1 MTATGSW
8 KNSLHHLLRY
18 AAAGGLVAVVYVG
31 GTLLLS
37 GPVGLPIQ
45 AAIPIAYVVAVVLHF
60 LLQRT
65 FVFRH
70 DGDFALSVREQIV
83 RYLLIAATQYP
94 ATAALTALLPVL
106 FGMSDQVA
114 YLITVA
120 LISLTF
126 FFVLRWGVFHPQK
139 GHVAGEQHPGPVG

>member
-1 MTATGSW
+1 MKS
-8 KNSLHHLLRY
+8 SLLHLSRY
-18 AAAGGLVAVVYVG
+18 AVAGAIVAMVYVG

-45 AAIPIAYVVAVVLHF
+45 AAIPIAYVVAVALHF

-70 DGDFALSVREQIV
+70 DGEFALSVREQIV

-94 ATAALTALLPVL
+94 ATAALTALLPAL

-120 LISLTF
+120 VISLTF
-126 FFVLRWGVFHPQK
+126 FFVLRWGVFHPHE
-139 GHVAGEQHPGPVG
+139 GHVRRERHPGPVG

>member
-1 MTATGSW
+1 MKS
-8 KNSLHHLLRY
+8 SLLHLSRY
-18 AAAGGLVAVVYVG
+18 AVAGAIVAMVYVG

-45 AAIPIAYVVAVVLHF
+45 AAIPIAYVVAVALHF

-70 DGDFALSVREQIV
+70 DGEFALSVREQII

-94 ATAALTALLPVL
+94 ATAGLTALLPVL

-120 LISLTF
+120 LISLTS
-126 FFVLRWGVFHPQK
+126 FFVLRWGVFHPHE
-139 GHVAGEQHPGPVG
+139 GHVRRERHPGPVG

>member
-1 MTATGSW
+1 MIVSPAW
-8 KNSLHHLLRY
+8 KSSLRHVLRY
-18 AAAGGLVAVVYVG
+18 AAAGGVVGLLYVG

-45 AAIPIAYVVAVVLHF
+45 AAIPIAYGVAVACHF
-60 LLQRT
+60 LLQRL

-70 DGDFALSVREQIV
+70 DGGFALSVREQIV

-94 ATAALTALLPVL
+94 ATAALTALLPAL
-106 FGMSDQVA
+106 FGISEQVA

-120 LISLTF
+120 VISVTF
-126 FFVLRWGVFHPQK
+126 FFVLRWGVFHP
-139 GHVAGEQHPGPVG
+139 HDDRLTHEERPGQVG

>member
-1 MTATGSW
+1 MKS
-8 KNSLHHLLRY
+8 SFLHLSRY
-18 AAAGGLVAVVYVG
+18 AVAGAVVAVVYVG

-45 AAIPIAYVVAVVLHF
+45 AAIPIAYVVAVTLHF

-70 DGDFALSVREQIV
+70 DDGFALSVREQIV

-94 ATAALTALLPVL
+94 ATAALTALLPAL
-106 FGMSDQVA
+106 FGLSEQVA

-120 LISLTF
+120 VISLTF
-126 FFVLRWGVFHPQK
+126 FFVLRRGVFHPPEGQ
-139 GHVAGEQHPGPVG
+139 VAHRQRPGPVG

>member
-1 MTATGSW
+1 MIASGTLKS
-8 KNSLHHLLRY
+8 SLLHLLRY
-18 AAAGGLVAVVYVG
+18 AAAGGAVGLLYVG

-45 AAIPIAYVVAVVLHF
+45 AAIPIAYLLAVACHF
-60 LLQRT
+60 LLQRL

-70 DGDFALSVREQIV
+70 DGGFALSVREQIV

-94 ATAALTALLPVL
+94 ATAALTALLPAL
-106 FGMSDQVA
+106 FGLSEQVA

-120 LISLTF
+120 VISVTF
-126 FFVLRWGVFHPQK
+126 FFVLRWRVFHPPDDRLI
-139 GHVAGEQHPGPVG
+139 HEERPGPVG

>member
-1 MTATGSW
+1 MKS
-8 KNSLHHLLRY
+8 SLLHLSRY
-18 AAAGGLVAVVYVG
+18 AVAGAIVAMVYVG

-45 AAIPIAYVVAVVLHF
+45 AAIPIAYAVAVALHF

-70 DGDFALSVREQIV
+70 DGEFALSVREQII

-94 ATAALTALLPVL
+94 ATAALTALLPAL

-120 LISLTF
+120 LISLTS
-126 FFVLRWGVFHPQK
+126 FFVLRWGVFHPHE
-139 GHVAGEQHPGPVG
+139 GHVRRERQPGPVG

>member
-1 MTATGSW
+1 MKS
-8 KNSLHHLLRY
+8 SLLHLSRY
-18 AAAGGLVAVVYVG
+18 AVAGAVVALVYVG

-45 AAIPIAYVVAVVLHF
+45 AAIPIAYAVAVALHF
-60 LLQRT
+60 VLQRT

-70 DGDFALSVREQIV
+70 DGDFALSVHEQII

-94 ATAALTALLPVL
+94 ATAALTALLPQLIDV
-106 FGMSDQVA
+106 SDQVA
-114 YLITVA
+114 YLITVV

-126 FFVLRWGVFHPQK
+126 FFVLRWGVFHPEK
-139 GHVAGEQHPGPVG
+139 RHVAPEQRPGQVG

>member
-1 MTATGSW
+1 VAG
-8 KNSLHHLLRY
+8 
-18 AAAGGLVAVVYVG
+18 AAVAAVYVG

-45 AAIPIAYVVAVVLHF
+45 AAIPIAYVVAIAFHF
-60 LLQRT
+60 LLQRL

-94 ATAALTALLPVL
+94 ATAGLTALLPAL
-106 FGMSDQVA
+106 FGISDQVA

-120 LISLTF
+120 LISLTS

-139 GHVAGEQHPGPVG
+139 GHMAQERHRGPVG

>member
-1 MTATGSW
+1 MKS
-8 KNSLHHLLRY
+8 SLLHLSRY
-18 AAAGGLVAVVYVG
+18 AVAGAIVAMVYVG

-45 AAIPIAYVVAVVLHF
+45 AAIPIAYVVAVALHF

-70 DGDFALSVREQIV
+70 DGEFALSVREQIV

-94 ATAALTALLPVL
+94 ATAALTALLPAL

-120 LISLTF
+120 FISLTF
-126 FFVLRWGVFHPQK
+126 FFVLRWGVFHPHE
-139 GHVAGEQHPGPVG
+139 GHVHHERHPGPVG

>member
-1 MTATGSW
+1 MAGAAVG
-8 KNSLHHLLRY
+8 LL
-18 AAAGGLVAVVYVG
+18 YVG

-45 AAIPIAYVVAVVLHF
+45 AAIPIAYAVAIACHF
-60 LLQRT
+60 ALQRL

-70 DGDFALSVREQIV
+70 DAGFALTVREQIV

-94 ATAALTALLPVL
+94 ATAALTALLPAL
-106 FGMSDQVA
+106 FGISEQAA
-114 YLITVA
+114 YLITVV

-126 FFVLRWGVFHPQK
+126 FFILRWGVFHP
-139 GHVAGEQHPGPVG
+139 HDERLAHEQRPGSIG

>member
-1 MTATGSW
+1 MKS
-8 KNSLHHLLRY
+8 SLLHLSRY
-18 AAAGGLVAVVYVG
+18 AVAGAVVALVYVG

-45 AAIPIAYVVAVVLHF
+45 AAIPIAYVVAVALHF
-60 LLQRT
+60 VLQRT

-70 DGDFALSVREQIV
+70 DGDFALSVHEQVV
-83 RYLLIAATQYP
+83 RYVLIAATQYP
-94 ATAALTALLPVL
+94 ATAALTALLPELTGV
-106 FGMSDQVA
+106 SDQVA

-126 FFVLRWGVFHPQK
+126 FFVLRGGVFHPEK
-139 GHVAGEQHPGPVG
+139 RRVAHEQHPGQVG